1 MQLRG
6 GLIVLGNQ
14 CCVDPAVCTHQS
26 VFAVQVSLS
35 PGKLPLST
43 VTAAELS
50 ASRNDLGTPVC

>member
-1 MQLRG
+1 M
-6 GLIVLGNQ
+6 LGNQ
-14 CCVDPAVCTHQS
+14 RCVDPAVCTHQS
-26 VFAVQVSLS
+26 VFAGQVSLS